1 MQVVRRRLVL
11 YIPGYDPVPP
21 RRYREL
27 YRRQSAKQA
36 VISGFEM
43 VLHPKLSS
51 GRFGWHVEANI
62 EGQTVRTDFEILP
75 WSDLVRSSMAQGIV
89 ATYRQLLTTVWI
101 YVASGSLRRLARLRK
116 GAVLAALYPVVMLVM
131 QLALAV
137 ALGAGMAAGLWE
149 MVSPWLAPLGV
160 VVVVGGVLVLFRRL
174 DSRFFAY
181 YLMHDYAFSAQVNG
195 AYPAALEARLAVFKQ
210 AVVEGLQRDVDE
222 VLVVGHSSG
231 AYLAVSV
238 LADVLRTVQLA
249 PNGPMLNFLSLGQVV
264 PMVSFLPNAMR
275 LRGDLQY
282 LAGCDQMAWVDVS
295 ALGDVCAFAL
305 CDPVAVS
312 GVAPVSQYWPVV
324 FSAAFSQTLSP
335 ARWRRIRWRFL
346 RVHFQYLCAFDCPND
361 YDYFQITAGPL
372 TLRQRLGSRASSPS
386 CITEAVSKYTAVRP

>member
-1 MQVVRRRLVL
+1 ML

-27 YRRQSAKQA
+27 YRRQSAEQA
-36 VISGFEM
+36 AISGFEM

-116 GAVLAALYPVVMLVM
+116 SAVLAALYPVVMLVM

-149 MVSPWLAPLGV
+149 MVSPWLAPLGG
-160 VVVVGGVLVLFRRL
+160 VVVGGVLVLFRRL

-181 YLMHDYAFSAQVNG
+181 YLI
-195 AYPAALEARLAVFKQ
+195 KI
-210 AVVEGLQRDVDE
+210 
-222 VLVVGHSSG
+222 VVGS
-231 AYLAVSV
+231 
-238 LADVLRTVQLA
+238 DRE
-249 PNGPMLNFLSLGQVV
+249 F
-264 PMVSFLPNAMR
+264 
-275 LRGDLQY
+275 
-282 LAGCDQMAWVDVS
+282 
-295 ALGDVCAFAL
+295 
-305 CDPVAVS
+305 
-312 GVAPVSQYWPVV
+312 
-324 FSAAFSQTLSP
+324 
-335 ARWRRIRWRFL
+335 RR
-346 RVHFQYLCAFDCPND
+346 D
-361 YDYFQITAGPL
+361 
-372 TLRQRLGSRASSPS
+372 
-386 CITEAVSKYTAVRP
+386 

>member
-1 MQVVRRRLVL
+1 VQVVRRRLVL

-51 GRFGWHVEANI
+51 GRFGWHVAANI

-75 WSDLVRSSMAQGIV
+75 WSDLVRSIMAQGIV

-160 VVVVGGVLVLFRRL
+160 VLFRRL

-181 YLMHDYAFSAQVNG
+181 YLMHDYAFSAQANG

-238 LADVLRTVQLA
+238 LADVLRTVQLVR
-249 PNGPMLNFLSLGQVV
+249 NGPMLNFLSLGQVV

-275 LRGDLQY
+275 LRGDLQN

-386 CITEAVSKYTAVRP
+386 CITEAVSKYTAVLP

>member
-11 YIPGYDPVPP
+11 HIPGYDPVPP

-36 VISGFEM
+36 AISGFEI

-89 ATYRQLLTTVWI
+89 ATYRQLLATVWI

-116 GAVLAALYPVVMLVM
+116 GPVLAALYPVVMLVV

-160 VVVVGGVLVLFRRL
+160 VVVGGVLVLFRRL

-181 YLMHDYAFSAQVNG
+181 YLMHDYAFSAQANG

-346 RVHFQYLCAFDCPND
+346 RVQFQYLCAFDCPND

>member
-27 YRRQSAKQA
+27 YRRQSAEQA
-36 VISGFEM
+36 AISGFEM

-116 GAVLAALYPVVMLVM
+116 SAVLAALYPVVMLVM

-149 MVSPWLAPLGV
+149 MASPWLAPLG

-181 YLMHDYAFSAQVNG
+181 YLMHDYAFSAQANG

-210 AVVEGLQRDVDE
+210 AVV
-222 VLVVGHSSG
+222 
-231 AYLAVSV
+231 
-238 LADVLRTVQLA
+238 
-249 PNGPMLNFLSLGQVV
+249 
-264 PMVSFLPNAMR
+264 
-275 LRGDLQY
+275 
-282 LAGCDQMAWVDVS
+282 
-295 ALGDVCAFAL
+295 
-305 CDPVAVS
+305 
-312 GVAPVSQYWPVV
+312 
-324 FSAAFSQTLSP
+324 
-335 ARWRRIRWRFL
+335 
-346 RVHFQYLCAFDCPND
+346 
-361 YDYFQITAGPL
+361 
-372 TLRQRLGSRASSPS
+372 
-386 CITEAVSKYTAVRP
+386 

>member
-27 YRRQSAKQA
+27 YRRQSAEQA
-36 VISGFEM
+36 AISGFEM

-62 EGQTVRTDFEILP
+62 EGQTVRTDFEVLP

-89 ATYRQLLTTVWI
+89 ATYRQLLATVWI

-160 VVVVGGVLVLFRRL
+160 VVVGGVLVLFRRL

-181 YLMHDYAFSAQVNG
+181 YLMHDYAFSAQANG

>member
-1 MQVVRRRLVL
+1 
-11 YIPGYDPVPP
+11 
-21 RRYREL
+21 
-27 YRRQSAKQA
+27 
-36 VISGFEM
+36 
-43 VLHPKLSS
+43 
-51 GRFGWHVEANI
+51 
-62 EGQTVRTDFEILP
+62 
-75 WSDLVRSSMAQGIV
+75 
-89 ATYRQLLTTVWI
+89 
-101 YVASGSLRRLARLRK
+101 
-116 GAVLAALYPVVMLVM
+116 
-131 QLALAV
+131 
-137 ALGAGMAAGLWE
+137 
-149 MVSPWLAPLGV
+149 
-160 VVVVGGVLVLFRRL
+160 VVGGVLVLFRRL

>member
-27 YRRQSAKQA
+27 YRRQSAEQA
-36 VISGFEM
+36 AISGFEM

-174 DSRFFAY
+174 DSRFFVY
-181 YLMHDYAFSAQVNG
+181 YLMHDYAFSAQANG
-195 AYPAALEARLAVFKQ
+195 AYPTALEARLAVFKQ

>member
-1 MQVVRRRLVL
+1 
-11 YIPGYDPVPP
+11 
-21 RRYREL
+21 
-27 YRRQSAKQA
+27 
-36 VISGFEM
+36 M
-43 VLHPKLSS
+43 V
-51 GRFGWHVEANI
+51 RFGAQQYGTGDCGHL
-62 EGQTVRTDFEILP
+62 QTIACDGLDICCERVI
-75 WSDLVRSSMAQGIV
+75 
-89 ATYRQLLTTVWI
+89 
-101 YVASGSLRRLARLRK
+101 
-116 GAVLAALYPVVMLVM
+116 AALGTSAQRCGSCRTLSGCYVGDAAGACCRFGRGDGGRALGNG
-131 QLALAV
+131 LALACP
-137 ALGAGMAAGLWE
+137 ARG
-149 MVSPWLAPLGV
+149 
-160 VVVVGGVLVLFRRL
+160 VVVGGVLVLFRRL

-238 LADVLRTVQLA
+238 LADVLRMVQLA

-386 CITEAVSKYTAVRP
+386 CITEAVSKYTAVLP